1 MVTAKNLTKN
11 YIFNLMTVAE
21 RFISERKGN
30 VLSVLMDKELINPDD
45 AILED
50 EKEQD
55 DGVEQWI

>member
-1 MVTAKNLTKN
+1 
-11 YIFNLMTVAE
+11 MTVAE